1 MPRMPEEIMNPT
13 PHKITIAAL
22 ELTTQNTTTTITP
35 GTKLATRV
43 PLQLGDGGHLP
54 AGSLVDIQGILV
66 LQHPHPTD
74 QGVLIAAEF
83 VIIALFGGQ
92 QIQLPTDAFVP
103 APSSYT

>member
-1 MPRMPEEIMNPT
+1 MNPT

-22 ELTTQNTTTTITP
+22 ELTTQNNTIVITS
-35 GTKLATRV
+35 GGRLATRV
-43 PLQLGDGGHLP
+43 PLQLGEGGHLP

-83 VIIALFGGQ
+83 VIIALFGSQ

-103 APSSYT
+103 RASSLVEA

>member
-1 MPRMPEEIMNPT
+1 MKPT
-13 PHKITIAAL
+13 PHKTIIAAL
-22 ELTTQNTTTTITP
+22 ELKTPHDTTTITP
-35 GTKLATRV
+35 GLRLATRV

-54 AGSLVDIQGILV
+54 AGSLVDIQGVLV

-83 VIIALFGGQ
+83 VIIALFGSQ

-103 APSSYT
+103 TSNLIDA